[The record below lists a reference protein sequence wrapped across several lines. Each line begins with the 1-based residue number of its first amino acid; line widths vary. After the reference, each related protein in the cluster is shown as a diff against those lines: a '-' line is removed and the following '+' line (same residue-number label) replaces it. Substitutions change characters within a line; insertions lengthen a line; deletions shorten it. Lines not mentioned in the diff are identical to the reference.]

1 MDPES
6 YGIAP
11 GERSRNQVLFHDL
24 TLVKCREPKIH
35 DKQVHQADQALISIA
50 RQHNFAIW
58 ALEKP
63 GSARRLL
70 HLYYCVRCKWT
81 FQVDDRSGAVTPL
94 DQDGNPLREYEASR
108 RLATFNAGSC
118 PVFRRPID
126 NIRITQVVSTS
137 EAFRVRLVATLF
149 HVVTRMWQYSNL
161 TRHEWVVLQRR

>member
-1 MDPES
+1 MDPKS

-94 DQDGNPLREYEASR
+94 DQDGSPLQEIEAGK
-108 RLATFNAGSC
+108 RLATFGVGHC
-118 PVFRRPID
+118 PAFSRLTEHARLTRVVTRP
-126 NIRITQVVSTS
+126 
-137 EAFRVRLVATLF
+137 EALRVRLTTLLF
-149 HVVTRMWQYSNL
+149 TV
-161 TRHEWVVLQRR
+161 RRIWHRPRSPRRDLLRSLKA